1 MGFKMSNSIIYI
13 PRIKQLPVLK
23 NINSAIELFLRAN
36 FGTFLH

>member
-1 MGFKMSNSIIYI
+1 MGFKMSNSLIYI

-36 FGTFLH
+36 FGTYLQ